1 MKKILLIDD
10 DQDTHVL
17 MRMILQS
24 AGYSLISAYDGAD
37 GLVKS
42 KETNPDFIILDYLMP
57 EKDGLE
63 TLNEIKNNP
72 DYEQMRN
79 IPIIMLTAVN
89 QSPKTREQLLG
100 AGLHACLEKPFGSK
114 ELLNIIDNTF
124 VANKIRIRN
133 ERLQFLIESS
143 RNFMENL
150 LESCPVAIFTTDN
163 LGRITY
169 ASRAVNTIF
178 GLKVADILEQNLFE
192 VLKLKR
198 NIVVGFKQDSAVSYF
213 EETAK
218 TNTGKNVVMGF
229 TVSALFDCEENQI
242 GYLVVGQDL
251 SDQKRLERELLEK
264 ERLTAITESLAT
276 INHQINNPLTPI
288 LGNVQLL
295 LKDTSRWDAGI
306 VKKLEVIKSNAA
318 KISEIIKKF
327 NQLSEP
333 IRKKYYDDIN
343 MLDI

>member
-1 MKKILLIDD
+1 
-10 DQDTHVL
+10 
-17 MRMILQS
+17 
-24 AGYSLISAYDGAD
+24 
-37 GLVKS
+37 
-42 KETNPDFIILDYLMP
+42 MP

-63 TLNEIKNNP
+63 TFHEIRNNP
-72 DYEQMRN
+72 EYEQVRN
-79 IPIIMLTAVN
+79 IPVIMLTAVN
-89 QSPKTREQLLG
+89 QSRKIREQLLG

-163 LGRITY
+163 FGRITY
-169 ASRAVNTIF
+169 ASKAVNTIF
-178 GLKVADILEQNLFE
+178 GLKPADIQEQRLFD
-192 VLKLKR
+192 VLKLR
-198 NIVVGFKQDSAVSYF
+198 HDIVIGFRGDREVSYF
-213 EETAK
+213 EEPAK
-218 TNTGKNVVMGF
+218 TRSGESVVMGF
-229 TVSALFDCEENQI
+229 TVSALFDRDENQI
-242 GYLVVGQDL
+242 GSLVVGQDL
-251 SDQKRLERELLEK
+251 TDRKRLERELLEK

-295 LKDTSRWDAGI
+295 LKDRNSMDSASVR
-306 VKKLEVIKSNAA
+306 KLNIIKNNAR

-327 NQLSEP
+327 NRLSEP

-343 MLDI
+343 MLEI